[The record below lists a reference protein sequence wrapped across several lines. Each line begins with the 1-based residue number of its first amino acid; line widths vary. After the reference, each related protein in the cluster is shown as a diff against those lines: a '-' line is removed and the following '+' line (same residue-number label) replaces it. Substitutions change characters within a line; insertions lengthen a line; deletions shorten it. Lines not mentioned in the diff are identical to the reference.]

1 MKIPAEKCTVAVNP
15 LIINEH
21 KTTGVQ
27 SAHKAYKP
35 NEYIWNSCQTWN
47 SWPSRWLNALLI
59 KLSAGSSKVRTCP
72 RKKKQSVCSSS
83 IQTLSSRTNE
93 HNRVTRSI
101 LSAASTAWF
110 WEAFAKVLF
119 EIYNPL
125 FLLFW
130 NLKKQGSAKI
140 SGYGDL
146 VRESCGQFLLVA
158 DDQAP
163 GWCLWKTAESSGG
176 RCWLCQYREYWCGK
190 KAGDQGRG
198 LAKKMWHDGR
208 SHDWKRMDLQK
219 TQAIPGRS
227 RRQYLDAETDI
238 RAESLHLERTGSF

>member
-130 NLKKQGSAKI
+130 NLKKTGFCKDLWIRWSSPGILRTVPACCRWSSAWMMSVENCWIKWRQMLAMPVPRILMRQKSWGSRPWA
-140 SGYGDL
+140 
-146 VRESCGQFLLVA
+146 R
-158 DDQAP
+158 
-163 GWCLWKTAESSGG
+163 
-176 RCWLCQYREYWCGK
+176 
-190 KAGDQGRG
+190 
-198 LAKKMWHDGR
+198 
-208 SHDWKRMDLQK
+208 
-219 TQAIPGRS
+219 
-227 RRQYLDAETDI
+227 
-238 RAESLHLERTGSF
+238 